1 MDFFLTRRQQELIN
15 MVQDL
20 MTNEIGPSL
29 LGPSDPEGFD
39 YDLVQKLARHNLVC
53 PIVPKEYGGLGLDR
67 FTTALIME
75 EIAAGHPGLAAVVAA
90 TLHAAEPIILAG
102 TQDQKERFL
111 PSLIGRKAGL
121 ASFALTEPS
130 GGSDLTRM
138 ETYAV
143 KKGQAFFINGS
154 KDYIINAP
162 VANFISLIAATDQTR
177 NKASIRVFIIP
188 GELPG
193 LIIGKRHT
201 TSGLNYAAI
210 SEVIFDNTRLEE
222 SCVIRE
228 DEAGSGYLLINQTFD
243 RGRAMVAAISV
254 GIARRAIEAAIKFA
268 EDREQFG
275 TQIKNHQAVAFTLA
289 DMATDIEMAR
299 LLYWKAG
306 WLIDQGGDYSTASAM
321 AKLASSQI
329 AQRVTCGEA
338 DILGARAYEKG
349 TLLEQLVRDARVLST
364 IEGTNNINR
373 LLIASQL

>member
-1 MDFFLTRRQQELIN
+1 MQK
-15 MVQDL
+15 
-20 MTNEIGPSL
+20 EISPSL
-29 LGPSDPEGFD
+29 LDPGDPELFD
-39 YDLVQKLARHNLVC
+39 WCPIQKLARHNLVC

-75 EIAAGHPGLAAVVAA
+75 EIAAEHPGLAALVAA

-102 TQDQKERFL
+102 SKEQKERFL
-111 PSLIGRKAGL
+111 PNLTGKKAGL

-130 GGSDLTRM
+130 GGSDLTKM
-138 ETYAV
+138 NTCAI
-143 KKGQAFFINGS
+143 KKGPAFFINGN

-162 VANFISLIAATDQTR
+162 VASFISLIAATDQTR

-228 DEAGSGYLLINQTFD
+228 EEAGSGYLLLNQTFD

-254 GIARRAIEAAIKFA
+254 GIARRAIETAIEFA
-268 EDREQFG
+268 ENREQFG
-275 TQIKNHQAVAFTLA
+275 SQIKNHQAVAFTLA
-289 DMATDIEMAR
+289 DMATDVEMAR
-299 LLYWKAG
+299 LLYWKAS

-329 AQRVTCGEA
+329 AQRVTCGAA
-338 DILGARAYEKG
+338 DILGAQAYEKG
-349 TLLEQLVRDARVLST
+349 TLLEQLVRYARVLTT
-364 IEGTNNINR
+364 IEGTSNINR